1 MENDLLI
8 YIFYIKKIV
17 QSILRKCALVFVM
30 PGGMASM
37 RLDCCEWLSLVIL
50 QEFLPISTHS
60 CKITNS
66 FPAPSTVLIKIR
78 LLYIVSPEL
87 ILFALMTIYFFQTFK
102 IDCTEFP

>member
-8 YIFYIKKIV
+8 FIFYIKKIV

-78 LLYIVSPEL
+78 
-87 ILFALMTIYFFQTFK
+87 
-102 IDCTEFP
+102 